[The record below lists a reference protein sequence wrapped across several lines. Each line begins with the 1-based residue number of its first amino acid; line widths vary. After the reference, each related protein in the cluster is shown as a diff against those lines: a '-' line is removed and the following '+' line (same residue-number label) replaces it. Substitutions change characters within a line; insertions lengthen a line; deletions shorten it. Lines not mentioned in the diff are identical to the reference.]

1 MILNPTIDEEILGKG
16 TFPGGEEVEIE
27 QDIEMS
33 LALDSAGGEEMLE
46 QDALA
51 LEPQARSQDVERET
65 CEEKQVTILLEGAE
79 TRPTIG
85 EKNRKALESIK
96 H

>member
-1 MILNPTIDEEILGKG
+1 M
-16 TFPGGEEVEIE
+16 
-27 QDIEMS
+27 
-33 LALDSAGGEEMLE
+33 LD

-51 LEPQARSQDVERET
+51 LEPQLEARSQDLDIVQET

-79 TRPTIG
+79 AKPANG
-85 EKNRKALESIK
+85 ERNFKALESIE